1 MFWFKSTKEKHA
13 EVKIKFLIPQV
24 KRILEESLRI
34 INSTENIKTGIS
46 RFETIKTLIRQLFD
60 EIPEG
65 EIEKYLKEFS
75 MKISVNDQDIKSY
88 NDLKIVDDAK
98 NQWVE
103 KMVFD
108 QIENEEM
115 KADALTEKKL
125 KKQQMKKALKVALDS
140 LNFLPENNA
149 LKGKISEIESE
160 VID

>member
-24 KRILEESLRI
+24 KRILEDSLRI

-46 RFETIKTLIRQLFD
+46 RFETIKTLIRQLFN

-108 QIENEEM
+108 QIENEKM

-140 LNFLPENNA
+140 LDFLPENNA

-160 VID
+160 IID

>member
-1 MFWFKSTKEKHA
+1 MFWFKSAKEKHA

-46 RFETIKTLIRQLFD
+46 RFETIKTLIRQLFN

-160 VID
+160 IID

>member
-1 MFWFKSTKEKHA
+1 MFWFKSAKEKHA

-75 MKISVNDQDIKSY
+75 MKING
-88 NDLKIVDDAK
+88 
-98 NQWVE
+98 
-103 KMVFD
+103 
-108 QIENEEM
+108 
-115 KADALTEKKL
+115 L
-125 KKQQMKKALKVALDS
+125 KKW
-140 LNFLPENNA
+140 FLI
-149 LKGKISEIESE
+149 K
-160 VID
+160 

>member
-115 KADALTEKKL
+115 KADALTEK
-125 KKQQMKKALKVALDS
+125 
-140 LNFLPENNA
+140 
-149 LKGKISEIESE
+149 
-160 VID
+160 

>member
-1 MFWFKSTKEKHA
+1 MFWFKSAKEKHA

-46 RFETIKTLIRQLFD
+46 RFETIKTLIRQLFN

-108 QIENEEM
+108 QIENEKM

-140 LNFLPENNA
+140 LDFLPESNA

>member
-24 KRILEESLRI
+24 KRILEDSLRV

-46 RFETIKTLIRQLFD
+46 RFETIKTLIRQLFN

-160 VID
+160 IID

>member
-1 MFWFKSTKEKHA
+1 MFWFKSAKEKHA

-24 KRILEESLRI
+24 KRILEDSLRV

-46 RFETIKTLIRQLFD
+46 RFETIKTLIRQLFN

-108 QIENEEM
+108 QIENEKM

>member
-1 MFWFKSTKEKHA
+1 MFWFKSAKEKHA

-46 RFETIKTLIRQLFD
+46 RFETIETLIRQLFD

-75 MKISVNDQDIKSY
+75 MKISVNDHDIKSC

-108 QIENEEM
+108 QIENEKM

-140 LNFLPENNA
+140 LDFLPESNA